1 MAQNEVPPWEELPPH
16 EDEDV
21 PGDDV
26 DIAAQL
32 GVCDATG
39 YVTQGQ
45 FAAMLQLVKDQR
57 KQIDRLSVQVA
68 GMINRNPGRPNPSTA
83 VGGDVKHEDGVLLA
97 GKYRGKT
104 HDWVAM
110 NEPDYVRYLVEN
122 NWHEKWGFT
131 ARHLEAA
138 EKAAKIRGPRR

>member
-57 KQIDRLSVQVA
+57 KLIDRLSVQVA
-68 GMINRNPGRPNPSTA
+68 GMINRNPGRPNPGTV
-83 VGGDVKHEDGVLLA
+83 VGGDVKGGLRGVGAETGLSSVGHSHILIA
-97 GKYRGKT
+97 VYLEGHVVTTTAPQNVRITKRLIT
-104 HDWVAM
+104 H
-110 NEPDYVRYLVEN
+110 
-122 NWHEKWGFT
+122 
-131 ARHLEAA
+131 
-138 EKAAKIRGPRR
+138 

>member
-16 EDEDV
+16 QDEDIPRADEDEV
-21 PGDDV
+21 
-26 DIAAQL
+26 AARL
-32 GVCDATG
+32 GECDATG

-45 FAAMLQLVKDQR
+45 FAALLQMVKDQR
-57 KQIDRLSVQVA
+57 KLIDRLSVQVA
-68 GMINRNPGRPNPSTA
+68 GMINRNPGRPNPAPS
-83 VGGDVKHEDGVLLA
+83 DDRKHEDGVLLA

-131 ARHLEAA
+131 ARHIEAA
-138 EKAAKIRGPRR
+138 EKVVKARGPRR